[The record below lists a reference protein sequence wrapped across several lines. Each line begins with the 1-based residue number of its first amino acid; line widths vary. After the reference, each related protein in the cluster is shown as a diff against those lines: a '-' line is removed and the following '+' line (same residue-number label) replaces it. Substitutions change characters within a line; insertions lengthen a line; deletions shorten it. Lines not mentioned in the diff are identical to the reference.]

1 MRALKLRM
9 RGDEGECNWF
19 NGRGYKPARKKPTE
33 TRIAA
38 FCSKKNRPSSL
49 HSGRDSK
56 AQASEPDSTL
66 VSGLRKPKYVQ
77 VFSGFAMSHLHSLV
91 LPPGRL

>member
-1 MRALKLRM
+1 MSAT
-9 RGDEGECNWF
+9 GS
-19 NGRGYKPARKKPTE
+19 
-33 TRIAA
+33 AA
-38 FCSKKNRPSSL
+38 EATSLQGKNQQRQGSLHFWSKKNRPSSL

-77 VFSGFAMSHLHSLV
+77 VFSGFAMSHLH
-91 LPPGRL
+91 